1 MGWLDA
7 IGSIFSWAENS
18 SLLGSLVRVAAA
30 FGLMRFINGLTN
42 KNTTTTVPDNRIQIQ
57 PATDNKIPVAYG
69 ASYLGGTIFDIQ
81 LTNNNLSLWT
91 AIALCETTGNL
102 YSTGAASQIYID
114 AIYLD
119 NKLITFAS
127 DGTTVDHTTDDTGV
141 IDYRAQNDLGIYL
154 YQGNSSSP
162 MLPVQPGTT
171 TPISG
176 TVPSAAY
183 SIMPGWN
190 NTYMA
195 ENIVFAI
202 VKLNYDQSKGIST
215 IPNLK
220 FHVVNTISLPGD
232 CLYDYM
238 TNDLYGASINPNLIN
253 TSSITALNTYSAQ
266 SVTYGNFPA
275 QQRYQINGLIDTNNK
290 VLDNMDKLAATAG
303 SYITYDVASGQ
314 WSVLIQQVVSQTFT
328 FSDHNIIG
336 QVNATGTAL
345 DSYYNS
351 VEVQFPYAYYRDQNN
366 YIRIDLP
373 SADLDYNEPVNVL
386 KLQHDFI
393 NNQVQAAIVGNII
406 LRQSREDLAVEFKTD
421 FSSYNLQIGD
431 VFGLTNATYGFT
443 NRQFRVIKLVK
454 NEDDKG
460 ELTITV
466 TGLSYNPDVYTVDTI
481 DQFTPLLGTSSN
493 PNLAAIG
500 TPIAPTVASSTI
512 SSQPSI
518 TITATV
524 PSGVVTDMEF
534 WASSDG
540 VNYVFQGSTRSANS
554 GPFTTGSTTSFK
566 TVELQTATWYFKVR
580 AGNQQ
585 GTSKFSPASAGLP
598 FTYIQAPDVLP
609 YNTPVTGGSGS
620 SLSALSGLGLGII
633 AAYVAS
639 QINWQGLGSSILSSL
654 ESAGVLSP
662 DTVSSIQGNLNK
674 QFTGGVT
681 SGTGIN
687 VSSGG
692 VVSLNASIDALNDV
706 DTTTV
711 VPASGDYLE
720 WNGQNWVPS
729 SALGGM
735 NGSGGSGGSGGSNP
749 CFITINQYYPP
760 DRSSLDPLLDY
771 TTLPDNAPIS
781 GSYSI
786 RFAPAY
792 SALSKGTGNAYLY
805 SSDGTLI
812 STVSAS
818 AVTIDKNVVSIPFAT
833 RTIGVDY
840 YILMTAGFVTQN
852 GCLSPGITDP
862 TVWNFHTGN
871 ANPYSVTGD
880 PLVTP
885 SNNCNSNSL
894 NLIKFITETLPN
906 VEEITPHSK
915 VYVQSNIGLVYNEP
929 ITLQTTGTI
938 TISGQQVIDLSKTFS
953 NAHTS
958 NLVWVSG
965 NTLWIN
971 PTSDFA
977 PATTYHLTMTSN
989 CVKDAC
995 GINGNT
1001 QISDSTTVVWT
1012 TDNGGIASA
1021 GSTGSITPTLTYDRQ
1036 VLLGTGTANITTG
1049 GGTVVSSITPT
1060 SPNLS
1065 LSNQD
1070 G

>member
-220 FHVVNTISLPGD
+220 FHVVNTMSLPGD

-275 QQRYQINGLIDTNNK
+275 QQRYAVNGLVSTNNK

-303 SYITYDVASGQ
+303 SYITYDVASGK
-314 WSVLIQQVVSQTFT
+314 WSVLIQQAVSQSFT

-454 NEDDKG
+454 NEDDRG

-534 WASSDG
+534 WASSDS

-598 FTYIQAPDVLP
+598 FTYVQAPDVLP
-609 YNTPVTGGSGS
+609 YNASVVDSSGNSLLSSTGAKLAMG
-620 SLSALSGLGLGII
+620 AL
-633 AAYVAS
+633 AFYVAGK
-639 QINWQGLGSSILSSL
+639 INWGDIASKTADQLASL
-654 ESAGVLSP
+654 FGISP
-662 DTVSSIQGNLNK
+662 DTVATVKSAVNSTFNGSVK
-674 QFTGGVT
+674 A
-681 SGTGIN
+681 GTGIE
-687 VSSGG
+687 VS
-692 VVSLNASIDALNDV
+692 NDG
-706 DTTTV
+706 TV
-711 VPASGDYLE
+711 
-720 WNGQNWVPS
+720 
-729 SALGGM
+729 
-735 NGSGGSGGSGGSNP
+735 
-749 CFITINQYYPP
+749 
-760 DRSSLDPLLDY
+760 SLDPTYINNQSSATCNLTFGTFFPGDLSTSDSTIPVANSSSDRAPHDGNYWFRITGSY
-771 TTLPDNAPIS
+771 TNAAYTVGSGSAKIYKTDGTLVKSIS
-781 GSYSI
+781 GSSI
-786 RFAPAY
+786 TITNGNQVN
-792 SALSKGTGNAYLY
+792 LSFGSVDINTDYYIL
-805 SSDGTLI
+805 L
-812 STVSAS
+812 
-818 AVTIDKNVVSIPFAT
+818 DKNVVT
-833 RTIGVDY
+833 DGTC
-840 YILMTAGFVTQN
+840 Q
-852 GCLSPGITDP
+852 SPAINDP
-862 TVWNFHTGN
+862 YSWNFHT
-871 ANPYSVTGD
+871 AD
-880 PLVTP
+880 PQDAVTP
-885 SNNCNSNSL
+885 TPPVVYQHRVCPPVKITGLRTYLFSYYKINPPGFKPGIYSGQVKLSPDNKRVDPESDIGIVFNQAI
-894 NLIKFITETLPN
+894 NLTN
-906 VEEITPHSK
+906 V
-915 VYVQSNIGLVYNEP
+915 
-929 ITLQTTGTI
+929 GTI
-938 TISGQQVIDLSKTFS
+938 TINSSSGVFQTFDLSKTFT
-953 NAHTS
+953 NNKTADS
-958 NLVWVSG
+958 NLLWA
-965 NTLWIN
+965 NTEYNGKNPPTYDNGILWIN
-971 PTSDFA
+971 PTQDMT
-977 PATTYHLTMTSN
+977 PGTTYWITMTSN
-989 CVKDAC
+989 CV
-995 GINGNT
+995 INSCNTGGNA
-1001 QISDSTTVVWT
+1001 QVADSTTLTWT
-1012 TDNGGIASA
+1012 VDNG
-1021 GSTGSITPTLTYDRQ
+1021 TNFKL
-1036 VLLGTGTANITTG
+1036 
-1049 GGTVVSSITPT
+1049 
-1060 SPNLS
+1060 
-1065 LSNQD
+1065 
-1070 G
+1070 